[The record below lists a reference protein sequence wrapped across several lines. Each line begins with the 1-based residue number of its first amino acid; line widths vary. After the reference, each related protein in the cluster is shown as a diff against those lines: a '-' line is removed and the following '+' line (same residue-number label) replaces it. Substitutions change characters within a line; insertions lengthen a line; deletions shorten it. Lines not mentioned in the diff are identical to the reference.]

1 MKWYLRIIDFN
12 KWRDF
17 IMRISGITRRID
29 SLGRIV
35 IPKEVRK
42 ELDIN
47 EGDPIEILQEDKN
60 IVLKKYH
67 VSCVFCG
74 EQEGLFEFKG
84 VRICK
89 DCCKKIGNSSK
100 K

>member
-1 MKWYLRIIDFN
+1 
-12 KWRDF
+12 
-17 IMRISGITRRID
+17 MRISGITRRVD

-47 EGDPIEILQEDKN
+47 EGDPMEILQEGKN

-74 EQEGLFEFKG
+74 EKEGLFEYMG
-84 VRICK
+84 IRICK
-89 DCCKKIGNSSK
+89 ECSKKIGSSSK